1 MLNSVNEYMLIYIYV
16 NIYIRDIVN
25 VCRCEW
31 LYNVY
36 VFIYEDITLHI
47 YIGVQMIVY
56 GILIYI

>member
-1 MLNSVNEYMLIYIYV
+1 MSASG
-16 NIYIRDIVN
+16 
-25 VCRCEW
+25 EW